1 MKKRINRKFLLVA
14 VGLLSPLFTVQWSM
28 VNVQWSTV
36 NAQRK
41 WSLDECVQYAI
52 DHNINIQ
59 QRAVDLQL
67 KQNDLNTARNDW
79 MPTLSAVGAQRFS
92 FGNAYASTGSMP
104 SSPDSYSADLSYTNA
119 TVELD
124 MPIFDG
130 FRRINKKRAAHWSV
144 EQATA
149 NLATARKN
157 LSIQIATYYLQ
168 VLYEKGM
175 MEVAQS
181 QVETSRQ
188 LCDKTRKLVDD
199 GKNPQSDL
207 ADAEAELATNEYDL
221 TVARGRYQMALLTL
235 SQLLNLET
243 VEGFDV
249 QDIADEQLINAAIHN
264 PTQLYADIVEAYPS
278 IVAGK
283 AEVEKSKFDIATAR
297 AGYYPTVDFKA
308 SLNSYYLNLFH
319 QSHDKGL
326 FGQLWNNKSEVV
338 GLHFN
343 VPIFNH
349 FQTRDN
355 IRKAKMQLLNSQLAL
370 DDSRQRLRKDID
382 QAYYDALNAR
392 DKYLSAQKSQ
402 EASQLS
408 YRYESDKYEAGR
420 STSYDLTQATQRLRK
435 AQENAVQAKYEF
447 IIRQMV
453 LDIYAK

>member
-1 MKKRINRKFLLVA
+1 MKRV
-14 VGLLSPLFTVQWSM
+14 LLSLFFIIFSLLFSFAQRSAQRQWSF
-28 VNVQWSTV
+28 
-36 NAQRK
+36 
-41 WSLDECVQYAI
+41 DECVQYAI

-59 QRAVDLQL
+59 QRTVDLQI
-67 KQNDLNTARNDW
+67 KQNDLNTAKNDW
-79 MPTLSAVGAQRFS
+79 MPSLSAIGAQRFS
-92 FGNAYASTGSMP
+92 FGNAYASTGTMP
-104 SSPDSYSADLSYTNA
+104 SATDSYSADLAYTNA

-124 MPIFDG
+124 MPVFDG

-181 QVETSRQ
+181 QVETCRQ
-188 LCDKTRKLVDD
+188 MCDKTRKLVDD

-207 ADAEAELATNEYDL
+207 ADAQAELATNEYEL
-221 TVARGRYQMALLTL
+221 TVSRGRFQMALLTL
-235 SQLLNLET
+235 LQLLNLQN
-243 VEGFDV
+243 VEDFDI
-249 QDIADEQLINAAIHN
+249 QDMADEQLINATIHN
-264 PTQLYADIVEAYPS
+264 PNQLYADIVEEYPS

-297 AGYYPTVDFKA
+297 ADYYPTIDFKA
-308 SLNSYYLNLFH
+308 SLNSYYLNFFH
-319 QSHDKGL
+319 MSHDKGL
-326 FGQLWNNKSEVV
+326 FGQFWNNKSEVV

-349 FQTRDN
+349 FQTRNN
-355 IRKAKMQLLNSQLAL
+355 IRKAKMQLLNNQLAL
-370 DDSRQRLRKDID
+370 DDRRQRLRKDID

-392 DKYLSAQKSQ
+392 DKFLSAQKSQ

-408 YRYESDKYEAGR
+408 YRYENDKYEAGR
-420 STSYDLTQATQRLRK
+420 SSYYDLTQATQRLRK